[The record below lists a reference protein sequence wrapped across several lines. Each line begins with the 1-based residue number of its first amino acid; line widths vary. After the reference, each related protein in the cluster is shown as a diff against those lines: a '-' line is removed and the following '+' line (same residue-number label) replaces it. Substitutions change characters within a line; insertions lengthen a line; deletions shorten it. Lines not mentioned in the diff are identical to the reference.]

1 MMKGYDKDEALLFIL
16 KSLDRKAHKALE
28 SKLDVLISQAIDA
41 DMEFMVKNHVID
53 ENGEAGDN
61 YYDDDEAF
69 EYMLDAIVCKNK
81 FNADMAMK
89 VAQLLDDY
97 MDYQQAYLEAKG
109 LVEWE

>member
-1 MMKGYDKDEALLFIL
+1 MMKGYDAQEALTFIL
-16 KSLDRKAHKALE
+16 KGIDRKGHKALE
-28 SKLDVLISQAIDA
+28 SKLDVLVSQMIDL
-41 DMEFMVKNHVID
+41 DMDFMHKTGVID

-69 EYMLDAIVCKNK
+69 EYILDAIVVKHK

-89 VAQLLDDY
+89 AASLLDDFT
-97 MDYQQAYLEAKG
+97 DLQQAYMEAKG